1 MLKFRVF
8 PTHRQSRGSGTD
20 TSCDGMMF
28 HEKGK
33 NQLIA
38 NFLRKHLLTL
48 IFGVLC
54 WVGFNAAGVSLGFVG
69 GELYVRTVRNAVT
82 ILALLIPIL
91 AGMGLNFA
99 IIIGAMIS
107 QLSMIIISDFSIPGL
122 GGIFA
127 AFALTL
133 MLCFIFGHLIGR
145 IMNAAKGKEMIVGIV
160 TGYLGSNM
168 YQMLFLVGYG
178 TLIMPRN
185 PEILLSRGIG
195 MRNMIDIQG
204 YRAVFMNSPLL
215 IFTIVC
221 AAAGFI
227 YYLQWTKLG
236 RRFAILGE
244 GMQTAQLLG
253 IDVDKTRIAAIILST
268 ILAGVGHLMFIIEMG
283 NVNVYTGHLNIDIFS
298 SAALLAGGA
307 SLKYARI
314 RHVFIGLFL
323 FHTLFIVSPLAGQNI
338 FNSAA
343 IGEYFRSFAAYATIV
358 LALVLNQR
366 KRA

>member
-1 MLKFRVF
+1 MRANAVLEPVPRIDFRQRISDAF
-8 PTHRQSRGSGTD
+8 SR
-20 TSCDGMMF
+20 
-28 HEKGK
+28 
-33 NQLIA
+33 N
-38 NFLRKHLLTL
+38 LLTV

-54 WVGFNAAGVSLGFVG
+54 LIGFKAAGVSLGFVS

-107 QLSMIIISDFSIPGL
+107 QFAMIVISDVAVPGL
-122 GGIFA
+122 TGILAVFT
-127 AFALTL
+127 LTL
-133 MLCFIFGHLIGR
+133 LLCFITGHLIGR
-145 IMNAAKGKEMIVGIV
+145 ILNAAKGKEMIVGIV
-160 TGYLGSNM
+160 LGYLGSNM
-168 YQMLFLVGYG
+168 YQLLFLVGYG
-178 TLIMPRN
+178 TLIMPRH

-195 MRNMIDIQG
+195 LRNMIDIQP
-204 YRAVFMNSPLL
+204 YRLIFMNNPLL
-215 IFTIVC
+215 IFVIIGV
-221 AAAGFI
+221 AVGVI

-253 IDVDKTRIAAIILST
+253 IDVDKTRVHAIILST
-268 ILAGVGHLMFIIEMG
+268 MLAGAGHLMFILEMG

-307 SLKYARI
+307 SLRHAGI
-314 RHVFIGLFL
+314 RHVFIGLIL

-358 LALVLNQR
+358 LALILNQR
-366 KRA
+366 HRRSA